1 MHSKEIKKNGQ
12 ENEIQG
18 NRVFGVVCKGYP
30 ADFQIWL
37 DSAKNYGI
45 YIIFSK
51 SSRTSKLI
59 IEEVSW

>member
-1 MHSKEIKKNGQ
+1 MHSKEIKKDGF
-12 ENEIQG
+12 EG
-18 NRVFGVVCKGYP
+18 KRVFGIVCKGYP
-30 ADFQIWL
+30 LDFQMWL

-51 SSRTSKLI
+51 SSRIGKLI